1 MIFAACYLS
10 VETFNSYKE
19 TQVFGWIV
27 PGAYKTTGNLVAFHF
42 YLE

>member
-19 TQVFGWIV
+19 T
-27 PGAYKTTGNLVAFHF
+27 PGFWLDCTWCLPKQLVI
-42 YLE
+42 